1 MRTFSLATLTLMLS
15 LFIAVQAGFA
25 QEPARG
31 FAGYCPYGCGP
42 YLPLITTPSISLE
55 TVSPN
60 PVGAR
65 NATAGLVAGATDS
78 TLSEESGNTSSVYTM
93 PVWYSGGGMPLVA
106 PAVNSPV
113 GTMRTGNARAQ
124 SGNAGLDLLR
134 FRRAGHAL
142 SGSSQRRNRR
152 QTCEAH
158 LHKRRRAEGK
168 RKERLRSLRQQDG
181 KDPVAATSSPHLPEA
196 PLLAG
201 AKWGIR
207 TGSQSFR
214 LVFFSP
220 SCFSLPVTF

>member
-113 GTMRTGNARAQ
+113 GTMRPG
-124 SGNAGLDLLR
+124 R
-134 FRRAGHAL
+134 F
-142 SGSSQRRNRR
+142 
-152 QTCEAH
+152 EAMH
-158 LHKRRRAEGK
+158 REPEMRERRAETQAWTYFASAEPGMH
-168 RKERLRSLRQQDG
+168 SLEAAS
-181 KDPVAATSSPHLPEA
+181 AATGVKP
-196 PLLAG
+196 
-201 AKWGIR
+201 AKHTYTNDDVQKENEKNGYVHYDSKTEKI
-207 TGSQSFR
+207 Q
-214 LVFFSP
+214 
-220 SCFSLPVTF
+220 